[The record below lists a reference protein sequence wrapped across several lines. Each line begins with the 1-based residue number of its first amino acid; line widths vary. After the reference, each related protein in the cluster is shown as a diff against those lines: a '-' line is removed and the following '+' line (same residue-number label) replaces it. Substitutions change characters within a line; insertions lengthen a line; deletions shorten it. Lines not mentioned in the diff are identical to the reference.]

1 MILTS
6 PENGRP
12 LRGAIIGFGNVAEN
26 AHLPVWQRNPHFCIK
41 AVVEPDP
48 GRARKA
54 QELLPAARVFQS
66 VEGIFCGNGFDF
78 VDICTPPRFHED
90 LVLASCRSGLHV
102 FCEKPL
108 TTSLR
113 NLARIQEAASGSK
126 RVVFTVNNWK
136 HAPLWVKTCELIQE
150 NRIGPVRSISMNVL
164 RESSSGG
171 GSSNWRSDPGLA
183 CGGITIDHGWH
194 NLYLILSMVREAPL
208 SIQARM
214 EPFPGGSSGLEE
226 TVELIIRFPLAEARL
241 YLTWRAPCRRNF
253 GTVEGECG
261 TLSIDDDHILLV
273 SKGSPPVRFEF
284 PQALSAGS
292 HHPEW
297 MDRVVEEFSQEIADT
312 RRRGANL
319 MEAHRCIQLIELA
332 YLSSR
337 EASCPMELRGL
348 DRMNSG

>member
-1 MILTS
+1 M
-6 PENGRP
+6 
-12 LRGAIIGFGNVAEN
+12 AEN
-26 AHLPVWQRNPHFCIK
+26 AHLPVWQKSPHFSIE

-54 QELLPAARVFQS
+54 RELLPATRVYQS
-66 VEGIFCGNGFDF
+66 IEQMLSNNGFDF
-78 VDICTPPRFHED
+78 VDICTPPCFHDE

-108 TTSLR
+108 TTSLS
-113 NLARIQEAASGSK
+113 NLARIQEAASSST

-136 HAPLWVKTCELIQE
+136 HAPLWVKTRELIQE
-150 NRIGPVRSISMNVL
+150 NRIGPLRSISMNVL

-194 NLYLILSMVREAPL
+194 NLYLILSMVQEAPL

-214 EPFPGGSSGLEE
+214 ETFPGCSSGLEE
-226 TVELIIRFPLAEARL
+226 TVELVIRFSQAKARL
-241 YLTWRAPCRRNF
+241 YLTWRAPYRRNS
-253 GTVEGECG
+253 GTVVGECG
-261 TLSIDDDHILLV
+261 TLSINDDHILLV
-273 SKGSPPVRFEF
+273 PKGYPPVRYEF
-284 PQALSAGS
+284 PEALSAGS

-297 MDRVVEEFSQEIADT
+297 MDRVVEEFSLEIADI
-312 RRRGANL
+312 RRRGTNL
-319 MEAHRCIQLIELA
+319 MEARRCIQLIELA

-337 EASCPMELRGL
+337 EASCPIEL
-348 DRMNSG
+348 